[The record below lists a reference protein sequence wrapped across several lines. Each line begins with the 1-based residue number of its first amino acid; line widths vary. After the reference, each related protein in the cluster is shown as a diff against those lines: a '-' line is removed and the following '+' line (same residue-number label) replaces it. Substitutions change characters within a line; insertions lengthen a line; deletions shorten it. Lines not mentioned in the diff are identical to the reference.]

1 MGKLKTDVSVQ
12 NLPVVMERLVT
23 NIFKNVFRSIPLRLM
38 LIVPF
43 VIQIFGAV
51 GLVGY
56 LSFENG
62 ERAVSTLTYRIMDE
76 TSDRVQQ
83 HLDSYLA
90 IPHQINQLNADAI
103 KRGYFDIQDLKA
115 AGRYFWQQA
124 KTFKSVSWI
133 GYGLPNSKGVGSG
146 TWYNGKDIL
155 TDEMYEGK
163 DYGYITDS
171 QGNYTKQVY
180 TDKYNF
186 LTDKWYVDTVK
197 AGKPIWSRTYPQ
209 VTELN
214 EYVAASANYPIYDKN
229 NKLIA
234 VVGADLQLLD
244 ISKFLQNLKVGNHG
258 KIFIIERDGLLIGN
272 SSSAA
277 IYKKNNNEIRRLKAS
292 ESSDSL
298 IKSIA
303 NYFQSHFGDLNI
315 IQQKQIINSEFN
327 QEKYRVH
334 VTPWH
339 DDYGLDWLVVVAL
352 PNSDFMAQIRA
363 NTRTSILLCITALVA
378 AIFIGIVTSRW
389 ITKPILY
396 LTEASFAIASGNL
409 NQTIQSSHFQEINIL
424 AKSFNRMAVQL
435 RTAFYELEATNIDLE
450 NRVVERTAELKNM
463 LDKLQ
468 KTQSQL
474 IQTEKMSSLGQMIAG
489 IAHEINN
496 PVSFIYGNL
505 THAQQY
511 TQDLLRL
518 LELYQQHLPNPP
530 DVIQQEIETIELD
543 FIKQDLIKTLK
554 SMQIGSERITEI
566 VLSLR
571 NFSRLDEAEYKQ
583 ADIHAGIDST
593 LMILGH
599 RLKPQNN
606 LPKIQVIKKYSVLPQ
621 IQCYA
626 GQLNQ
631 VFMNLLANA
640 IDALNEGKIAQP
652 QITISTQMIG
662 NKQIQISISDNA
674 LGIPIDI
681 QQKLFDPFFTTK
693 PPGKGTGLGLS
704 ISYQIITEK
713 HGGSIECISEVGV
726 GTTFAINI
734 LYKT

>member
-1 MGKLKTDVSVQ
+1 MMKKFLADK
-12 NLPVVMERLVT
+12 
-23 NIFKNVFRSIPLRLM
+23 FKNLSKNLFRSIPLRLI
-38 LIVPF
+38 LVVPF

-56 LSFENG
+56 LSFRNG
-62 ERAVSTLTYRIMDE
+62 EQAVSTLTYRIMEE
-76 TSDRVQQ
+76 TSERIQQ

-90 IPHQINQLNADAI
+90 IPHQINQLNAEAI
-103 KRGYFDIQDLKA
+103 RKGYFDIQDLKA
-115 AGRYFWQQA
+115 AGRYLWQQA

-133 GYGLPNSKGVGSG
+133 GYGLPNGKGVGAG
-146 TWYNGKDIL
+146 TWYNGKDIVINGI
-155 TDEMYEGK
+155 DNGI
-163 DYGYITDS
+163 DHGYISDS
-171 QGNYTKQVY
+171 QGNYAKQIY
-180 TDKYNF
+180 TEKYAF
-186 LTDKWYVDTVK
+186 LNDEWYTDTVK
-197 AGKPIWSRTYPQ
+197 AGKPIWSRIYFAETNQ
-209 VTELN
+209 ID
-214 EYVAASANYPIYDKN
+214 YVAASANYPIYDKN
-229 NKLIA
+229 DKLLAIVGIDLLLSDINKY
-234 VVGADLQLLD
+234 LQ
-244 ISKFLQNLKVGNHG
+244 QLKVSTNS
-258 KIFIIERDGLLIGN
+258 KIFIIERDGLLIAN

-277 IYKKNNNEIRRLKAS
+277 TFKKNHHETKRLKAD

-298 IKSIA
+298 IQSTA
-303 NYFQSHFGDLNI
+303 NYLQTNFQDLNI
-315 IQQKQIINSEFN
+315 IQQKQKLDFKFN
-327 QEKYRVH
+327 HENYRVH
-334 VTPWH
+334 ITPWN

-352 PNSDFMAQIRA
+352 PKSDFMAQIHV
-363 NTRTSILLCITALVA
+363 NTRTTILLCIAALFA
-378 AIFIGIVTSRW
+378 ATLIGIFTSRR

-396 LTEASFAIASGNL
+396 LSQASFAIASGNL
-409 NQTIQSSHFQEINIL
+409 NQRIQPSRLQEINIL
-424 AKSFNRMAVQL
+424 AKSFNRMAKQL
-435 RTAFYELEATNIDLE
+435 QAVFSELETTNADLE
-450 NRVVERTAELKNM
+450 NRVCERTAELKNT
-463 LDKLQ
+463 LDELH

-505 THAQQY
+505 THAKEY
-511 TQDLLRL
+511 TQDLLGL

-530 DVIQQEIETIELD
+530 AVIQEKIEIIELD
-543 FIKQDLIKTLK
+543 FIKQDFIKTLN

-593 LMILGH
+593 LMILEH

-606 LPKIQVIKKYSVLPQ
+606 YPRIEVIKQYSDLPQ
-621 IQCYA
+621 IECYA

-631 VFMNLLANA
+631 VFMNILANA
-640 IDALNEGKIAQP
+640 IDALNESKIAQP
-652 QITISTQMIG
+652 KIIISTQTID
-662 NKQIQISISDNA
+662 NKQIQINITDNA

-713 HGGSIECISEVGV
+713 HGGCIECISELGV

-734 LYKT
+734 PYKGEDK

>member
-1 MGKLKTDVSVQ
+1 
-12 NLPVVMERLVT
+12 MERLIP
-23 NIFKNVFRSIPLRLM
+23 NIFKNLFRNIPLRLI
-38 LIVPF
+38 LVVPF

-56 LSFENG
+56 LSFQNG
-62 ERAVSTLTYRIMDE
+62 EQAVSALTYRIMNE
-76 TSDRVQQ
+76 TSERVQQ

-103 KRGYFDIQDLKA
+103 KRGYFDIEDLKA

-133 GYGLPNSKGVGSG
+133 GYGLPSGKGVGSG

-155 TDEMYEGK
+155 TDEMYDNK

-171 QGNYTKQVY
+171 EGKYAKQVY
-180 TDKYNF
+180 TDKYNL
-186 LTDKWYVDTVK
+186 LTDKWYVDTLE

-209 VTELN
+209 ETEVN
-214 EYVAASANYPIYDKN
+214 EYVAASANYPIYDENK
-229 NKLIA
+229 KLIA
-234 VVGADLQLLD
+234 IVGTDLRLLE
-244 ISKFLQNLKVGNHG
+244 ISKFLQKLKVANHG

-277 IYKKNNNEIRRLKAS
+277 IYKKNKREIIRLKAT

-298 IKSIA
+298 IKTIA
-303 NYFQSHFGDLNI
+303 NSLKTSFNDLNR
-315 IQQKQIINSEFN
+315 IQQKEIINLEFN
-327 QEKYRVH
+327 QEKYCTH

-339 DDYGLDWLVVVAL
+339 DDYGLDWLVVVTL
-352 PNSDFMAQIRA
+352 PKSDFMGQIHA
-363 NTRTSILLCITALVA
+363 NTRTTILLCIAALVA
-378 AIFIGIVTSRW
+378 ATLIGIITSRW
-389 ITKPILY
+389 IAKPILY
-396 LTEASFAIASGNL
+396 LTQASFAIASGNL
-409 NQTIQSSHFQEINIL
+409 NQTIEPSRLQEINIL
-424 AKSFNRMAVQL
+424 AKSFNRMAKQL
-435 RTAFYELEATNIDLE
+435 QSAFYELEATNIDLE

-474 IQTEKMSSLGQMIAG
+474 IQTEKMSSLGQMVAG

-511 TQDLLRL
+511 TQDLLGL
-518 LELYQQHLPNPP
+518 LQLYQQHLPNPP
-530 DVIQQEIETIELD
+530 NVIQEEIKKIELD
-543 FIKQDLIKTLK
+543 FIKEDFIKTLY
-554 SMQIGSERITEI
+554 SMQIGSERIKEI

-571 NFSRLDEAEYKQ
+571 NFSRLDEAEYKE
-583 ADIHAGIDST
+583 ADIQAGIDST
-593 LMILGH
+593 LMILEH

-606 LPKIQVIKKYSVLPQ
+606 LPKIEVIKQYSDLPE
-621 IQCYA
+621 IICYA

-631 VFMNLLANA
+631 VFMNILANA

-652 QITISTQMIG
+652 QITISTQIID
-662 NKQIQISISDNA
+662 NKQIQIRITDNA

-681 QQKLFDPFFTTK
+681 QKKLFDPFFTTK
-693 PPGKGTGLGLS
+693 APGKGTGLGLS

-713 HGGSIECISEVGV
+713 HCGSIECISEVGV

-734 LYKT
+734 LYKA